1 MADDKRPPLTFITSA
16 ARGPA
21 LAAALTYL
29 SRHEP
34 FRSLPLH
41 TMVGTVSGA
50 IARGDFGFAM
60 RGRRI
65 VGFACYAVST
75 QAIVED
81 WIKGGEAPGAIVPDG
96 DVVVMLQAAFD
107 DREATFASLR
117 HMASLHPGKR
127 YVQKR
132 HHRGGMVWGRF
143 PTARRAQD

>member
-1 MADDKRPPLTFITSA
+1 MADDTPMPVTFVTSA

-21 LAAALTYL
+21 LAAALTYF

-34 FRSLPLH
+34 FRSQPLH
-41 TMVGTVSGA
+41 IMVGTVSSA

-60 RGRRI
+60 RGRKI

-75 QAIVED
+75 EAIVRD
-81 WIKGGEAPGAIVPDG
+81 WIGGGEAPGDVVPDG

-107 DREATFASLR
+107 DRESTFASLR

-132 HHRGGMVWGRF
+132 HHRSGVIWSRF
-143 PTARRAQD
+143 PKERTGRI